1 MNPARFPSAPQPDT
15 TSGSWRS
22 AVCVGLLAAL
32 CSVAHSQ
39 TLTYGGSGFVVPLA
53 DAINGVQPLLA
64 SSDGGYALDGETGWS
79 LSAPFDFNF
88 VTGLGE
94 GTFSIGRGADR
105 LVGDLD
111 TRLTGSSPMA
121 FDLTYT
127 VLSGSGRF
135 LGLTGTGRT
144 TVTIVG
150 APGANGFPYLETGQ
164 LTLVPE
170 PASWALLFAGLGMI
184 AARSRFWV

>member
-15 TSGSWRS
+15 ASGSWRS

-53 DAINGVQPLLA
+53 EPVDNVLSLLA
-64 SSDGGYALDGETGWS
+64 TSDAGYTLGGDSGWGLYS
-79 LSAPFDFNF
+79 PFQFNLT
-88 VTGLGE
+88 TGLGE
-94 GTFSIGRGADR
+94 GTFSLYRGADR

-111 TRLTGSSPMA
+111 TKLLSGSSTA
-121 FDLTYT
+121 FELVYT
-127 VLSGSGRF
+127 VYGGSGRF
-135 LGLTGTGRT
+135 AGWTGSGKT
-144 TVTIVG
+144 TVSLVG
-150 APGANGFPYLETGQ
+150 PQGANGFPYLETGQ